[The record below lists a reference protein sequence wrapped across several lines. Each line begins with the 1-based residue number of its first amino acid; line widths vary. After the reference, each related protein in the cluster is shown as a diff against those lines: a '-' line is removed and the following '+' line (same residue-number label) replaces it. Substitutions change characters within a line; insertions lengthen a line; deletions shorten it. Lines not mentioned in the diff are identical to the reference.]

1 MGEGEAAARSFDENR
16 PIRSLPFDE
25 ERPIGGGGAD
35 YVDENSLA
43 EHPAEQEVQPWK
55 LAALNY
61 NASRT
66 PGAAYD
72 ESSDGKL
79 GSVYT
84 ALTEKLIAR
93 GDWKR
98 LPALRNK
105 ETDELKLP
113 TAFHLL
119 LGTAQGKGIRW
130 GRLGYGMWP
139 PPLVNYVRGFDVLTR
154 DRKSTRLNSSH

>member
-16 PIRSLPFDE
+16 PIRSLPFDD

-43 EHPAEQEVQPWK
+43 EYPAEQEVQPWK

-98 LPALRNK
+98 
-105 ETDELKLP
+105 
-113 TAFHLL
+113 
-119 LGTAQGKGIRW
+119 
-130 GRLGYGMWP
+130 
-139 PPLVNYVRGFDVLTR
+139 
-154 DRKSTRLNSSH
+154 

>member
-1 MGEGEAAARSFDENR
+1 MGEGEASRSFDENR

-25 ERPIGGGGAD
+25 ERPIGGGGAAA

-43 EHPAEQEVQPWK
+43 EHPDEQEAQPWK

-61 NASRT
+61 NTSRT

-72 ESSDGKL
+72 ESTDGKL

-98 LPALRNK
+98 
-105 ETDELKLP
+105 
-113 TAFHLL
+113 
-119 LGTAQGKGIRW
+119 
-130 GRLGYGMWP
+130 
-139 PPLVNYVRGFDVLTR
+139 
-154 DRKSTRLNSSH
+154 